1 MKAVLTLSH
10 RSHIKPSAV
19 YHHAWDSVHTEK
31 MIRLAEKTMSASL
44 AVIVI
49 TGATSLFA
57 TIVSQLGGREIIA
70 DYSQAMS
77 KVVWMGFF

>member
-1 MKAVLTLSH
+1 
-10 RSHIKPSAV
+10 
-19 YHHAWDSVHTEK
+19 
-31 MIRLAEKTMSASL
+31 MIRLAEKTLSACL